1 MPIMTDDT
9 LPELLLRAAVPYAP
23 LIGVA
28 PLMRLAFLQQDL
40 APLGEVLLA
49 RVQSHPDDAH
59 GYLDFSAVLQLK
71 GQREL
76 ALAVQ
81 AQAIELQCMYFLP
94 SRRPTGFT
102 LLVIMCPGDLMAN
115 TPIEFLVED
124 ADVALVLLYLAPD
137 ALWPEEVPEHDAL
150 LVAVA
155 EADANQ
161 PLLTR
166 LAGFVDG
173 WPRPVINLPAKIAVT
188 SRDGLCAALAGLPD
202 VEMPLTARIGRP
214 LLAAL
219 GDGAIRIGTILPGD
233 DFPLIVRPLG
243 SHAGHDL
250 EKMNVAADIADYLAR
265 VDADRFYIARF
276 VDYSG
281 ADGLFRKYRVALI
294 EGRPFVCHFAVS
306 SHWMVH
312 YLNAGMNE
320 SADKR
325 AEEAQVMAD
334 FDQQFARRHGVALAA
349 IDARMGMPYL
359 GIDCAETRDGRL
371 LVFEAD
377 NAMIVH
383 AMDAEDMYPYKR
395 PAMQKVF
402 DAFRLLLEHTRS
414 GAR

>member
-1 MPIMTDDT
+1 MTDPT
-9 LPELLLRAAVPYAP
+9 LPELLQHAAVPYAP

-94 SRRPTGFT
+94 SSRPTGFT

-166 LAGFVDG
+166 LAAFVDG
-173 WPRPVINLPAKIAVT
+173 WPRPVINLPQHIAVT

-219 GDGAIRIGTILPGD
+219 GNDAIRVGTILPGD

-250 EKMNVAADIADYLAR
+250 EKMNAPADITDYLAR
-265 VDADRFYIARF
+265 VDAERFYIARF

-281 ADGLFRKYRVALI
+281 ADGLFRKYRIALI

-320 SADKR
+320 SAEKR
-325 AEEAQVMAD
+325 AEEAQVMAG
-334 FDQQFARRHGVALAA
+334 FDQQFARRHAAALAA

-414 GAR
+414 GAQ